1 MTKQLMK
8 PKEPMDK
15 SRLEAT
21 STLAGG
27 VAHHINNYMA
37 VIIGSSDILR
47 EETVSEEERE
57 ELLIAINKAANEA
70 ALLARHLLEFAQGGR
85 LAPRLLSLN
94 DVIERT
100 VETCT
105 VDFPADI
112 KVKLDLAEDLCLVE
126 GDLAQMEELVH
137 NLLMNGREAV
147 SRNGQVTIH
156 TNNQRQDDKGYVK
169 MTVSDDGC
177 GMSPEVASRVFE
189 PFFTTN
195 MLGRGL
201 GLSACHGIVTSH
213 GGLITVNT
221 KVGEGSTFVVTLPC
235 RELTIVKRVKK
246 EEHEV
251 NPHEHTVLV
260 VDDHVSVAKTTA
272 FLLKKKGYRV
282 VLAFDGQEALD
293 KLQEDDAIDLV
304 LIDLAM
310 PVLGG
315 AAAIEIIQKDRPKL
329 PIVVCS
335 ARGEAGKKKALDDLK
350 VSGYLEKPYKA
361 VDLLDQIASALSQ

>member
-1 MTKQLMK
+1 
-8 PKEPMDK
+8 MDK

-47 EETVSEEERE
+47 EEVLTDEEKE
-57 ELLIAINKAANEA
+57 ELLLAINKAANEA
-70 ALLARHLLEFAQGGR
+70 AALARHLLEFAQGGR
-85 LAPRLLSLN
+85 MAPKLLSMN
-94 DVIERT
+94 DIIERT

-105 VDFPADI
+105 VDFPAGI
-112 KVKLDLAEDLCLVE
+112 KVTLELAEDLYLIE

-137 NLLMNGREAV
+137 HLLMNAREAV
-147 SRNGQVTIH
+147 MRLGQISIKTENLH
-156 TNNQRQDDKGYVK
+156 QDDKSYVK

-177 GMSPEVASRVFE
+177 GMPTEVASRVFE

-213 GGLITVNT
+213 GGLIKVNT
-221 KVGEGSTFVVTLPC
+221 KVGEGSSFDVTLPC

-246 EEHEV
+246 EEHAVEPS
-251 NPHEHTVLV
+251 NHTILV

-272 FLLKKKGYRV
+272 FLLKKKGYQV
-282 VLAFDGQEALD
+282 VLAFDGKEALD
-293 KLQEDDAIDLV
+293 KLQENEAIDLV

-315 AAAIEIIQKDRPKL
+315 AAAIEIIKEDKPNL

-335 ARGEAGKKKALDDLK
+335 ARGEAGKKKALDELK
-350 VSGYLEKPYKA
+350 VAGYLEKPYKA
-361 VDLLDQIASALSQ
+361 VDLLGQIASALSQPA

>member
-1 MTKQLMK
+1 MK
-8 PKEPMDK
+8 PKDK

-47 EETVSEEERE
+47 EETVTEEERA
-57 ELLIAINKAANEA
+57 ELLLAINKAANEA

-100 VETCT
+100 VENCT

-112 KVKLDLAEDLCLVE
+112 NVKLDLTKDLCLIE

-137 NLLMNGREAV
+137 HLLMNGREAV
-147 SRNGQVTIH
+147 SRKGQVTIR
-156 TNNQRQDDKGYVK
+156 TENRLQDDKSYVK
-169 MTVSDDGC
+169 LTVSDDGC
-177 GMSPEVASRVFE
+177 GMPPEVASRVFE

-213 GGLITVNT
+213 GGIITVNS
-221 KVGEGSTFVVTLPC
+221 KVGKGSTFEVTLPC

-246 EEHEV
+246 EEHDV
-251 NPHEHTVLV
+251 DPRKHTVLV

-293 KLQEDDAIDLV
+293 KLQEDEAIDLV

-315 AAAIEIIQKDRPKL
+315 AAAIELIKKEKPDL
-329 PIVVCS
+329 PIIVCS
-335 ARGEAGKKKALDDLK
+335 ARGEAAKKKALDELK

-361 VDLLDQIASALSQ
+361 VDLLNQIASAFSQ